1 MLFKWYPY
9 VLQAPKKKGGKKKGK
24 GSAKGP
30 AIIDGV
36 AVADMTREQV
46 EGHLERL
53 REELNRERE
62 ERNYFQLE
70 RDKIN
75 TFWEISRQQLDDAR
89 AEIRRVVTSH
99 TSIEKTAATS
109 AQYILRYALFAS
121 LTSVATVSQCCLFN
135 HWLLN

>member
-1 MLFKWYPY
+1 MPY
-9 VLQAPKKKGGKKKGK
+9 CDVYRQVKKKGGKKKGK
-24 GSAKGP
+24 GSAKKGP

-36 AVADMTREQV
+36 AVSDMTREQV

-75 TFWEISRQQLDDAR
+75 TFWEIARQHLDDAR
-89 AEIRRVVTSH
+89 AEIRWLDGCV
-99 TSIEKTAATS
+99 
-109 AQYILRYALFAS
+109 IL
-121 LTSVATVSQCCLFN
+121 C
-135 HWLLN
+135 

>member
-1 MLFKWYPY
+1 MAKERGTRHASVATQQLTGNHVSTP
-9 VLQAPKKKGGKKKGK
+9 QAPKKKGGKKKGK

-46 EGHLERL
+46 EGHLDRL

-75 TFWEISRQQLDDAR
+75 TFWEIARQQLDDAR
-89 AEIRRVVTSH
+89 AEIR
-99 TSIEKTAATS
+99 
-109 AQYILRYALFAS
+109 
-121 LTSVATVSQCCLFN
+121 
-135 HWLLN
+135 